1 MNTKTTPSNGDSMMA
16 SSHVTSRTPVGMML
30 EETKIKVTTPV
41 EKAKS
46 GNRGAD
52 VIEGEIE
59 AQNRGK

>member
-1 MNTKTTPSNGDSMMA
+1 MNTNQTPSNGDSMA
-16 SSHVTSRTPVGMML
+16 SNHVSSRTPVGVVL
-30 EETKIKVTTPV
+30 EETKIKVTPPA

-46 GNRGAD
+46 NNRGAD